1 VYLEDY
7 DQTDREH
14 RLIVEALRN
23 QDLALAEQTL
33 RNHFKRGEAAVLD
46 L

>member
-1 VYLEDY
+1 
-7 DQTDREH
+7 
-14 RLIVEALRN
+14 VEALRN

>member
-1 VYLEDY
+1 
-7 DQTDREH
+7 
-14 RLIVEALRN
+14 VEALRSR
-23 QDLALAEQTL
+23 DLALAEQTL